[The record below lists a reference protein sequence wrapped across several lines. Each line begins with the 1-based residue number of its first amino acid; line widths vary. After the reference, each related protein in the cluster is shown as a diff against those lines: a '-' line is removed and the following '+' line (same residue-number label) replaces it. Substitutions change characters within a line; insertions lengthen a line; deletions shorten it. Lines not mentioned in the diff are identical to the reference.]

1 MTPMVDTAE
10 ITILV
15 DNQAGG
21 GLQAEHGLSL
31 WIEVAGRRIL
41 FDTGQGT
48 ALPHNAAKLG
58 IDLGTVEIV
67 VLSHGHYDHT
77 GGLALV
83 AQQAPSVQLY
93 AHPSLLLP
101 RCAIRGG
108 VVRDIAIPESARL
121 ALQCLPSENIH
132 WTTAA
137 AEVVPGIGITGPIP
151 RVTGYEDTGGPFF
164 LDRDRKRRDLIE
176 DDQAL
181 WMSTPLGLVVVLG
194 CGHSGVVNT
203 LNHVIQLAGMSKL
216 HAVIGGFH
224 LSEASPTRIE
234 RTLRALMEMAPD
246 WVVPCHCT
254 GEKAV
259 RRFRQT
265 LGLRLAPAWSG
276 RCLHFGVA
284 PSNRS

>member
-1 MTPMVDTAE
+1 MIPMVDTAK

-15 DNQAGG
+15 DNQAGEG
-21 GLQAEHGLSL
+21 FVAEHGLSL
-31 WIEVAGRRIL
+31 WIEAAGRRIL

-58 IDLGTVEIV
+58 IDLNTAEVV

-83 AQQAPSVQLY
+83 AQRAPSIQLY

-101 RCAIRGG
+101 RYSIRGG

-121 ALQCLPSENIH
+121 ALQCLPSDNIH

-137 AEVVPGIGITGPIP
+137 TEIAPGIGITGPVP

-164 LDRDRKRRDLIE
+164 LDRGRKRRDPIE

-203 LNHVIQLAGMSKL
+203 LSHVSRLAGTSRI
-216 HAVIGGFH
+216 HAAIGGFH
-224 LSEASPTRIE
+224 LSDASNARIE
-234 RTLRALMEMAPD
+234 RTSCALAEMAPD

-254 GEKAV
+254 GEKV
-259 RRFRQT
+259 VERLGQT
-265 LGLRLAPAWSG
+265 LGRRLAPG
-276 RCLHFGVA
+276 RAGQVLDFGVV

>member
-1 MTPMVDTAE
+1 MIPMVDTAK

-15 DNQAGG
+15 DNRAGE
-21 GLQAEHGLSL
+21 GLVAEHGLSL
-31 WIEVAGRRIL
+31 WIEAAGRRIL
-41 FDTGQGT
+41 FDTGQGS
-48 ALPHNAAKLG
+48 ALPHNVATLG
-58 IDLGTVEIV
+58 IDLSAAESV

-83 AQQAPSVQLY
+83 ARQAPTVQLH
-93 AHPSLLLP
+93 AHPSGLQP
-101 RCAIRGG
+101 RYSIRGD

-121 ALQCLPSENIH
+121 ALQCLPSESIH

-137 AEVVPGIGITGPIP
+137 TEIAPGIGITGPIP
-151 RVTGYEDTGGPFF
+151 RITSFETAGGHLF
-164 LDRDRKRRDLIE
+164 LDRGRKRRDPVE

-181 WMSTPLGLVVVLG
+181 WMRTPLGLVVVLG

-203 LNHVIQLAGMSKL
+203 LSHVFRLAGTSRI

-224 LSEASPTRIE
+224 LSDASSARIE
-234 RTLRALMEMAPD
+234 RTLCALVEMAPD

-254 GEKAV
+254 GEKV
-259 RRFRQT
+259 VER
-265 LGLRLAPAWSG
+265 LGQRLGRRLAPGWAG
-276 RCLHFGVA
+276 KALDFGVA